1 MGNVLTVECNDE
13 NDTDTIEAD
22 ECAPGLTGVPRGA
35 PRGTEGRAPTLQEK
49 RRRGGSNGSSACY
62 HPAVARDLARIAMAL
77 TLGAMAL
84 TLGACSL
91 NSAGVGSGSNAMPGG
106 QDDGDD
112 ETQEGS
118 GDDVEGDD
126 DTTAGGGSA
135 TGTSGGTAPPTDDTV
150 GAGSMDDG
158 PGPHPAVTISHEPV
172 FDFGPRNLSE
182 NADQAFTV
190 TNEGDADATAVQ
202 VAGLGG
208 PFSVVTHDCGPTL
221 APGAACSVQVR
232 FDPDLFGDVETELQ
246 IAYQDQG
253 MATSA
258 ARPIVGRGI
267 GVTGNL
273 LINGGGEQ
281 GNATDSPPMG
291 WTIAYGPSW
300 SANWFVA
307 PPVEGLRTISAGW
320 GPPGVNQFTLH
331 QQIDVA
337 ALTTW
342 GDAAGVRF
350 YFRAFHRSETEG
362 NDPTWVVLR
371 FRDGGGAELTSTS
384 SPMFSGTTWNE
395 SVGNT
400 LAPAGTYHVQ
410 LVLECTRVMNTW
422 CSGFY
427 DGLEVWAEWLG

>member
-1 MGNVLTVECNDE
+1 
-13 NDTDTIEAD
+13 
-22 ECAPGLTGVPRGA
+22 
-35 PRGTEGRAPTLQEK
+35 
-49 RRRGGSNGSSACY
+49 
-62 HPAVARDLARIAMAL
+62 VARDLATIAMAL
-77 TLGAMAL
+77 TLGA
-84 TLGACSL
+84 CNL
-91 NSAGVGSGSNAMPGG
+91 NAAGGGSGSNAMPGG
-106 QDDGDD
+106 QEDGDD

-126 DTTAGGGSA
+126 TTAGGGSA
-135 TGTSGGTAPPTDDTV
+135 TGTSGVTAPPTDDTV

-158 PGPHPAVTISHEPV
+158 PGPHPAVAISHGPM
-172 FDFGPRNLSE
+172 FDFGPHNLSE
-182 NADQAFTV
+182 NVEQTFTV

-208 PFSVVTHDCGPTL
+208 PFILGTHDCGPTL

-232 FDPDLFGDVETELQ
+232 FDPDLFGDVQTELQ

-258 ARPIVGRGI
+258 ARPIAGRGI
-267 GVTGNL
+267 GVTDNL

-281 GNATDSPPMG
+281 GAATDSPPMG

-300 SANWFVA
+300 SMNWNAA
-307 PPVEGLRTISAGW
+307 PAVEGARTISAGW
-320 GPPGVNQFTLH
+320 GPPGIDDFTLY
-331 QQIDVA
+331 QQLDVA

-350 YFRAFHRSETEG
+350 YFRAFHRSETVG
-362 NDPTWVVLR
+362 NDPTQVVLR
-371 FRDGGGAELTSTS
+371 FRDGGGAELASIS
-384 SPMFSGTTWNE
+384 SPELSGITWNE

-400 LAPAGTYHVQ
+400 VAPPGTYHVQ
-410 LVLECTRVMNTW
+410 LVLECTREMNDW

-427 DGLEVWAEWLG
+427 DGMEVWAEWLG